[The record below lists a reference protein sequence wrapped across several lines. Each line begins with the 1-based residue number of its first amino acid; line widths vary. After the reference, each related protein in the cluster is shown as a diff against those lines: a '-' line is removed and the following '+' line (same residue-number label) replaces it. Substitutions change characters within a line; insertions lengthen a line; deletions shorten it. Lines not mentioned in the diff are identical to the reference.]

1 MPTFKKGDVVKL
13 KTVTPEG
20 PIIKMRMDD
29 DGTIYYL
36 LSWTAEDGMVHERW
50 FTEDQLV
57 AVE

>member
-1 MPTFKKGDVVKL
+1 MSAFKKGDVVKVN
-13 KTVTPEG
+13 TVLPEG

-36 LSWTAEDGMVHERW
+36 LAWTSDGLEHERW

-57 AVE
+57 SAG

>member
-1 MPTFKKGDVVKL
+1 MSTFKKGDVVKV
-13 KTVTPEG
+13 KAVTPEG

-36 LSWTAEDGMVHERW
+36 LSWTNDDGAVHERW

-57 AVE
+57 TAG